1 MRCTLLR
8 PVSGKEED
16 QSSSVWVL
24 AEAQSHR
31 VGPFPVA
38 RTAGLGARCDA
49 AEQWCWWS
57 GFPAASSTGGW
68 GGGAAATE
76 EPGSLAMAPVFSS
89 CLPSNSFVTIYFPI
103 LNPILLKIPGVV
115 STACAYF
122 LTYLAFIPSHLHMH
136 RRQPARSPS
145 LTLRWSQYIFQDPG
159 SHHYSMPPPSLM
171 FMFQIK
177 FLPFSLSPIPA
188 SQADVHPI
196 PLPVGFFCLISI
208 FTFPL

>member
-76 EPGSLAMAPVFSS
+76 ERGSLAMAPVFSS

-103 LNPILLKIPGVV
+103 LNPILLKIPGAV

-122 LTYLAFIPSHLHMH
+122 LTYLAFIPSLTCICTDDSPPGVPHSPAGDHSTYSKTQALTTTPCHL
-136 RRQPARSPS
+136 
-145 LTLRWSQYIFQDPG
+145 
-159 SHHYSMPPPSLM
+159 
-171 FMFQIK
+171 
-177 FLPFSLSPIPA
+177 LP
-188 SQADVHPI
+188 
-196 PLPVGFFCLISI
+196 
-208 FTFPL
+208 